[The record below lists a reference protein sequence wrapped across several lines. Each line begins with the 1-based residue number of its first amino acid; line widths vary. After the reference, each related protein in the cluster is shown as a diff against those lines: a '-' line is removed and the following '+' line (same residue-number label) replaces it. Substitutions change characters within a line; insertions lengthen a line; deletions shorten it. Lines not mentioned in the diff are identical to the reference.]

1 MIELI
6 LRLTRPLFVPLLK
19 LKTEPPH
26 LPEGSALVRS
36 LRPSEAWFTWRALT
50 AMFGLL
56 GQVIGTGVGAI
67 ALVAKLGGLGWALA
81 ALLVLVE
88 VVIVSFTLV
97 ATRVDYELRFFL
109 VGDRSLRVTEG
120 AIVRREVTLSYANVQ
135 NLEVTQGPLERLFG
149 FQNLTVTTAGAD
161 QVPGMENSHAG
172 GPRRRRVGSHAH
184 PRHAASGEGL
194 GPRRTGAVA
203 CWTLTRAAARG
214 ARRSRGPAR
223 RGSGKPGSAR
233 REVDEARQAETEEG
247 EHQHPH
253 QPRRPGL
260 VAHHEGLEGSDAP
273 LGQHQTQRHGCEHG
287 PDHQHPGIRAEGFRP
302 VPVREVHQPPR
313 HAAARARQA
322 GRAVERTEIRPDGTR
337 RQHEGRDEDHERQS
351 PEDRCQQGLRDDSP

>member
-6 LRLTRPLFVPLLK
+6 VRLTRPLFVPLLK
-19 LKTEPPH
+19 LKTDPPH
-26 LPEGSALVRS
+26 LPEGSSLVRS

-81 ALLVLVE
+81 ALLVLFE

-161 QVPGMENSHAG
+161 QAPGLENSHSVTL
-172 GPRRRRVGSHAH
+172 VGLDDAEAVRTLILGMLHQTKDA
-184 PRHAASGEGL
+184 GL
-194 GPRRTGAVA
+194 GERAPATAGLSLARLLEVRDAAVA
-203 CWTLTRAAARG
+203 LRAAAQG
-214 ARRSRGPAR
+214 N
-223 RGSGKPGSAR
+223 
-233 REVDEARQAETEEG
+233 Q
-247 EHQHPH
+247 
-253 QPRRPGL
+253 
-260 VAHHEGLEGSDAP
+260 AP
-273 LGQHQTQRHGCEHG
+273 L
-287 PDHQHPGIRAEGFRP
+287 
-302 VPVREVHQPPR
+302 
-313 HAAARARQA
+313 AAK
-322 GRAVERTEIRPDGTR
+322 
-337 RQHEGRDEDHERQS
+337 
-351 PEDRCQQGLRDDSP
+351 